1 MRLFVLPCLLYE
13 GISTDP
19 FSEFCLDGFFQDADI
34 SMAPETKGIKTLCLA
49 HLPLWLTT
57 CFFPCQGNLC
67 DRGESLRSLPR
78 VGPSVL
84 ARKKV
89 SLFFPGRDLSAA
101 GETLASA
108 SHWVICLERTFRTSL
123 QKEAAH
129 TQVMPAGSTEFREHS
144 EWAWHA
150 FGKVQIRT
158 LMENGGKKMLDY
170 PPVKSQQDRTHCLLG
185 FFVVEPDRIKHFNIF
200 KQTLVNPHH
209 CILTSRAR

>member
-1 MRLFVLPCLLYE
+1 MSVIWRYLHGSFFWVLPRWVLPGCRHFN
-13 GISTDP
+13 GTRNQGHQNVVVGSP
-19 FSEFCLDGFFQDADI
+19 SA
-34 SMAPETKGIKTLCLA
+34 LA
-49 HLPLWLTT
+49 HHLP
-57 CFFPCQGNLC
+57 FPGQGNLC

>member
-108 SHWVICLERTFRTSL
+108 FHWVICLERTFRTSL

-129 TQVMPAGSTEFREHS
+129 TQVMPAGSAEFREHS

-158 LMENGGKKMLDY
+158 LMENGGKKDVRLSSCEV
-170 PPVKSQQDRTHCLLG
+170 PAG
-185 FFVVEPDRIKHFNIF
+185 
-200 KQTLVNPHH
+200 
-209 CILTSRAR
+209 